1 MEFELCLI
9 KKFLDKLFTFLI
21 LLTGIGSTGPNLSL
35 KKCFIFK
42 QRLVCKSLRV
52 IVFLFKSK
60 FLSKYTKIYKED
72 GFKGV
77 FKEGGWRVVGLVTL
91 FFLMKGV
98 LFYIVPY
105 LIVKGIIF

>member
-1 MEFELCLI
+1 MSI
-9 KKFLDKLFTFLI
+9 K
-21 LLTGIGSTGPNLSL
+21 N
-35 KKCFIFK
+35 
-42 QRLVCKSLRV
+42 
-52 IVFLFKSK
+52 LFKSK

-77 FKEGGWRVVGLVTL
+77 WKEGGWKVVGIFTL

-98 LFYIVPY
+98 LFYIIIPY

>member
-1 MEFELCLI
+1 MSIRNLF
-9 KKFLDKLFTFLI
+9 KPKFL
-21 LLTGIGSTGPNLSL
+21 
-35 KKCFIFK
+35 
-42 QRLVCKSLRV
+42 R
-52 IVFLFKSK
+52 
-60 FLSKYTKIYKED
+60 KYTKIYKED

-98 LFYIVPY
+98 LFYIIVPY